1 MWWLDQNTGY
11 SWWRMLQYYNVQI
24 WFLMCFL
31 CLVRDLNVGNR
42 LLSHFLFNFTWC
54 WAWSREVLI
63 NHEILSQC
71 KVIQHGTPF
80 FLQWESARNKINDSS
95 EHSSSANNNA
105 WWWSLG
111 LVLQGVKIIIIRA
124 HINKV
129 TIMTLTDNDDT
140 DDGQVTIHKKWSSGH
155 DASHSTVL
163 TPPQYCDD
171 SVAKYCLHSI
181 IIITPTQSFKP
192 IKILLM
198 IY

>member
-1 MWWLDQNTGY
+1 MSRSDFSCVSCVWSPVSET
-11 SWWRMLQYYNVQI
+11 RMLATN
-24 WFLMCFL
+24 CSS
-31 CLVRDLNVGNR
+31 

-163 TPPQYCDD
+163 TPPQ
-171 SVAKYCLHSI
+171 HSI
-181 IIITPTQSFKP
+181 VMIQLPNIVCIQSLSSHQHNHSNQLKF
-192 IKILLM
+192 
-198 IY
+198 Y